1 MKRALTVVLLLAAGL
16 PAGAADPP
24 RFEAATL
31 KQAPPPSGNYPITL
45 GLVKGSRFYMTN
57 VTLSD
62 CLKFAYGL
70 VSDEQISGP
79 DWLWSKAD
87 LYNIEAA
94 IPGNPPHDLIMQ
106 MLRTLLMER
115 MGVVIHHEDKTMKYL
130 ALVRGKG
137 EVKMAPADTS
147 QERNNSAGTGHLTGN
162 RASLALITML
172 LSRLEHQIIVDQT
185 GLTGEYRVQLHWAP
199 GSGGTDAAP
208 ADATAPS
215 LFAAVQEQLGLKLE
229 SRNAPLDT
237 IVVDRAEKI
246 PAEN

>member
-1 MKRALTVVLLLAAGL
+1 MKCALALLLVLASGL
-16 PAGAADPP
+16 PVNAAEPP
-24 RFEAATL
+24 RFDAATL

-79 DWLWSKAD
+79 AWLWSKAD

-106 MLRTLLMER
+106 MLKTLLTER
-115 MGVVIHHEDKTMKYL
+115 MGIVIHHEDKTMKYL

-137 EVKMAPADTS
+137 EVKMASADIS
-147 QERNNSAGTGHLTGN
+147 QERNNSGGAGRLTGN

-172 LSRLEHQIIVDQT
+172 LSRMEHQIIVDQT
-185 GLTGEYRVQLHWAP
+185 GLAGEYQIQLHWAP
-199 GSGGTDAAP
+199 GSGTASAP
-208 ADATAPS
+208 DDATAPS
-215 LFAAVQEQLGLKLE
+215 LFTAVQEQLGLKLE
-229 SRNAPLDT
+229 SRNGPLDT
-237 IVVDRAEKI
+237 IVVDHAEKI